1 MSSPRAEPADV
12 IASQALEGQAP
23 PIMLDEAPAIA
34 EQGLTVRAHG
44 LALTTIATVA
54 LLFALQWAQTFC
66 LALLLGIFVA
76 YSLNPVVTWLQRCYL
91 PRALAVSVV
100 MATMLSLLIFGSY
113 ALREQ
118 VDTIIEGV
126 PASVARISASIT
138 GAQHRGERTT
148 LQKMQAAG
156 HEIEKATA
164 DVSPPSDRAQ
174 LVVAQASNKMT
185 SFLWAG
191 SIGVLG
197 LLGQMTMVTFLV
209 FFLLLSGDT
218 FKRKIVRLAGPTFA
232 RKKITVQMLDQ
243 INASI
248 QRYMVLLVVTNS
260 LVMVL
265 SWAVFAWAGLENAGA
280 WAAAAGL
287 LHIIPYLGTT
297 ATAGITGL
305 AAFLQFG
312 SWPIAIAIASASLGI
327 ALVVGILV
335 TTWMTGR
342 IAKMNTTA
350 VFVALLFFGW
360 MWGIGGMFLS
370 IPLVVIIKVV
380 AEHFAPLSSVA
391 ELLGE

>member
-1 MSSPRAEPADV
+1 MMSEFAAVPDPS
-12 IASQALEGQAP
+12 
-23 PIMLDEAPAIA
+23 
-34 EQGLTVRAHG
+34 LTVNAHG
-44 LALTTIATVA
+44 LALTTIATVS

-66 LALLLGIFVA
+66 LDVLLGIFVA
-76 YSLNPVVTWLQRCYL
+76 YSLNPVVVRLQRCFL
-91 PRALAVSVV
+91 PRAAAVAVV
-100 MATMLSLLIFGSY
+100 MATMLALVTYGSF

-118 VDTIIEGV
+118 VDTIIEGL
-126 PASVARISASIT
+126 PASVARISASIAET
-138 GAQHRGERTT
+138 HHHGEQTT

-164 DVSPPSDRAQ
+164 DVSAAPDRGQ
-174 LVVAQASNKMT
+174 LVIAQPSNKM
-185 SFLWAG
+185 SNFLWAG
-191 SIGVLG
+191 SVSVLG
-197 LLGQMTMVTFLV
+197 LLGQLTMICFLV

-243 INASI
+243 INDSI

-260 LVMVL
+260 LVMAL
-265 SWAVFAWAGLENAGA
+265 SWAVFAWAGLANAGA
-280 WAAAAGL
+280 WAVAAGL
-287 LHIIPYLGTT
+287 LHVIPYLGTT
-297 ATAGITGL
+297 VTAGITGL
-305 AAFLQFG
+305 VAFLQFG
-312 SWPIAIAIASASLGI
+312 SWPVAIGIAAACLSI

-360 MWGIGGMFLS
+360 IWGIGGMFLS

-380 AEHFAPLSSVA
+380 SEHITPLSSVA
-391 ELLGE
+391 ELLAE